1 MSSSISQNAA
11 QGHTLD
17 DQDLKMAENLAQEY
31 SRLTTELSKVIVGQ
45 DEVLKQVLLALFC
58 RGHCL

>member
-45 DEVLKQVLLALFC
+45 DEVLKQV
-58 RGHCL
+58 